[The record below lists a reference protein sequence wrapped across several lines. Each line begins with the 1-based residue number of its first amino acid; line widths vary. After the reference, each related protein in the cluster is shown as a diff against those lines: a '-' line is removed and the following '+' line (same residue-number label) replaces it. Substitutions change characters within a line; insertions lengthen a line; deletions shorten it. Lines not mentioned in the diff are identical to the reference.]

1 VDELNRHTDPLH
13 TFVQRRNSIMI
24 NRQMLRRGL
33 GGLADALARCIFAH
47 RGAILFSVV
56 ALLALSACGT
66 STGSSGSPTATST
79 QMIPTATSQTP
90 QATAT
95 KTGDPGYQIKVY
107 FSKFPD
113 SLQNYAAVFPVTR
126 MSPTIAVATFSIQ
139 LLIAGPTLDER
150 SAGYFSELNSILTG
164 PSVCNGNYP
173 TGGPDFTITLNMKGA
188 TAEQGTV
195 TLQFCRATQSPGIGA
210 DARIKAEITA
220 TLLQFPNIKKVVIL
234 TSNGRFFGNE
244 SSADTYIR

>member
-1 VDELNRHTDPLH
+1 
-13 TFVQRRNSIMI
+13 MI
-24 NRQMLRRGL
+24 NGQMLRRGP
-33 GGLADALARCIFAH
+33 GGLADTLARCFFAH
-47 RGAILFSVV
+47 RGVILISVV
-56 ALLALSACGT
+56 ALLVLSACGA
-66 STGSSGSPTATST
+66 STGDASSPTATST
-79 QMIPTATSQTP
+79 QMIPTVTSQTP

-95 KTGDPGYQIKVY
+95 KTGVPGYQIKVY

-113 SLQNYAAVFPVTR
+113 SLQNYVVVFPVAR
-126 MSPTIAVATFSIQ
+126 ISPTIAVATFSIQ

-150 SAGYFSELNSILTG
+150 SEGYFSELNSILTG
-164 PSVCNGNYP
+164 PSICNGNYP

-188 TAEQGTV
+188 TTEQGTA

-234 TSNGRFFGNE
+234 TSAGRFFGNE
-244 SSADTYIR
+244 GGADAYLK